1 MGSNTDALTNAM
13 ENLSTRTTSIDLVE
27 DAETEGLVEE
37 EGFADGFPE
46 GFAEGVPEGFAEGFV
61 EGVAEGVV
69 DGLAEGIGLMEP
81 GGSVG
86 ATPHTPHS

>member
-1 MGSNTDALTNAM
+1 M
-13 ENLSTRTTSIDLVE
+13 VE

-61 EGVAEGVV
+61 EGFVEGVAEGVV